1 MASRCE
7 ETVLI
12 NLTCGAGELRS
23 APSEPHRFAK
33 FFELSLRCCETK
45 DPRTILLL
53 PHWAQC
59 IHGLLSLS
67 PLSPLCRGHVP
78 AYPPCI
84 PPGPCGAR
92 PLVGQSARRRDS
104 PRAASAPPSFGC
116 GAARPRLDPL
126 QILVTCDPYPS
137 TSRLVRQDLGARPL
151 LLAGRAGGSREAAG
165 GTQQRLRTLV
175 KTTRLLRGYCDDE
188 ATAAAARIFHLYLPL
203 YFWCLGR
210 ARQAPTGRAV
220 GIGISAPQGC
230 GKTTLVDTLV
240 GRFAADGL
248 VCAAASFDDF
258 YLTHEAQR
266 ELAAAHPTNRL
277 LELRG
282 NAGTRLV
289 SLSLPLSPLSS
300 LSLTPP
306 PSLHTH
312 SLLLPISPRP
322 LQAHTMWPSALRRC
336 ARCLIARQ
344 SWP

>member
-1 MASRCE
+1 MRASACLSYAQRGPLFSRLQPAVPPAE
-7 ETVLI
+7 EWARH
-12 NLTCGAGELRS
+12 GGEL
-23 APSEPHRFAK
+23 ASE
-33 FFELSLRCCETK
+33 
-45 DPRTILLL
+45 
-53 PHWAQC
+53 
-59 IHGLLSLS
+59 
-67 PLSPLCRGHVP
+67 LCG
-78 AYPPCI
+78 
-84 PPGPCGAR
+84 
-92 PLVGQSARRRDS
+92 
-104 PRAASAPPSFGC
+104 
-116 GAARPRLDPL
+116 GAAATAAAPEE
-126 QILVTCDPYPS
+126 
-137 TSRLVRQDLGARPL
+137 LG
-151 LLAGRAGGSREAAG
+151 
-165 GTQQRLRTLV
+165 
-175 KTTRLLRGYCDDE
+175 
-188 ATAAAARIFHLYLPL
+188 TAAAARIFHLYLPL

-312 SLLLPISPRP
+312 SLLLHISPRP
-322 LQAHTMWPSALRRC
+322 LQAPTMWPSALRRC

>member
-1 MASRCE
+1 VRPAPVYLPPRPARSRR
-7 ETVLI
+7 
-12 NLTCGAGELRS
+12 A
-23 APSEPHRFAK
+23 AA
-33 FFELSLRCCETK
+33 
-45 DPRTILLL
+45 
-53 PHWAQC
+53 A
-59 IHGLLSLS
+59 
-67 PLSPLCRGHVP
+67 
-78 AYPPCI
+78 
-84 PPGPCGAR
+84 AR
-92 PLVGQSARRRDS
+92 RARRRVARGGRRD
-104 PRAASAPPSFGC
+104 AA
-116 GAARPRLDPL
+116 AAAHSG
-126 QILVTCDPYPS
+126 Q
-137 TSRLVRQDLGARPL
+137 
-151 LLAGRAGGSREAAG
+151 
-165 GTQQRLRTLV
+165 
-175 KTTRLLRGYCDDE
+175 DDE
-188 ATAAAARIFHLYLPL
+188 AATAAAPEELGTAAAARIFHLYLPL

-306 PSLHTH
+306 PSRHTH